1 MLLSFGL
8 VLAALPVCIESNN
21 KLTSTTGGNHRKNL
35 RGDWQSRRRFGE
47 PPLLSYRSPFVEQVT
62 VFSFTAPGQKLNVPK
77 KLRGSYSFDRES
89 EVVPVTPLVADFVG
103 IETNCEGRAVR
114 QVSENACYRC
124 LGGVFKHRQHSPR
137 PEHAMMLVNQKG
149 K

>member
-21 KLTSTTGGNHRKNL
+21 NLTSTTGGTHRKNL

-62 VFSFTAPGQKLNVPK
+62 VFSFTAPGQKLNLPN
-77 KLRGSYSFDRES
+77 KLLGSYSFDRES
-89 EVVPVTPLVADFVG
+89 EIVSVATFVAGLEIVAIDCHNGTIGQVTEGDANRVW
-103 IETNCEGRAVR
+103 NCIID
-114 QVSENACYRC
+114 
-124 LGGVFKHRQHSPR
+124 
-137 PEHAMMLVNQKG
+137 
-149 K
+149 